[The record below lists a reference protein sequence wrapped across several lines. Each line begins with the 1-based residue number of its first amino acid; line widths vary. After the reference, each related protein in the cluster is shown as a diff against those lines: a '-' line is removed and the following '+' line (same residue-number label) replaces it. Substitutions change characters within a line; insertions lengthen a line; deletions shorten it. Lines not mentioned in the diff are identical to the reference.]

1 MKIFYLVWGIWFLME
16 ILLNRTKKSKVV
28 KKSSDKGTL
37 NIIWLAILFAISL
50 GIILMYNLNLPFSNN
65 LSVPYLGIFLIIVGV
80 IIRAWAII
88 SLWKSFTVDVAIDE
102 NQKLKTNGLYKL
114 IRHPSYLG
122 NLISFIGLGLS
133 LNNILSFLIITILV
147 GSAFLYRIKIEEKA
161 LSEKFGQEYDDYMKK
176 SKKLIPF
183 IY

>member
-1 MKIFYLVWGIWFLME
+1 ME

-28 KKSSDKGTL
+28 QKSSDKGTL

-50 GIILMYNLNLPFSNN
+50 AIIIMYNINLPFSNN
-65 LSVPYLGIFLIIVGV
+65 FSVPYLGIFLIIVGV

-133 LNNILSFLIITILV
+133 FNNILSFLVIASLV
-147 GSAFLYRIKIEEKA
+147 ISAFLYRIRIEEKV
-161 LSEKFGQEYDDYMKK
+161 LSQNFGQEYTDYMKK
-176 SKKLIPF
+176 TKKLIPF
-183 IY
+183 IF